1 MHNGL
6 GIPKNDQ
13 NVDGF
18 VLKFGMILTVFRVID
33 IESDVKAKNSKW
45 WIHNMAIIV
54 KFLRICVKLSA

>member
-45 WIHNMAIIV
+45 WIHNMAI
-54 KFLRICVKLSA
+54 